1 MQKAK
6 KVLKKKKK
14 ENKNK
19 KRKKKQQQQFNVL
32 KIINIWKGAKMAIL
46 ELEIA
51 KNVRKTTLESR

>member
-19 KRKKKQQQQFNVL
+19 KKKKQQQQFNVL